1 MKQKE
6 YISNPFSLDF
16 GAKPTLYIS
25 RADEEEKILKSFMS
39 DIPSSHLFL
48 IIGARGMGKTALM
61 TSVTGKIKDDS
72 SWIHIDVDSESNI
85 LQSLYYHLNNIAATS
100 LSKID
105 VTLKLP
111 VLSINFKWNDNE
123 GDIRYELD
131 KLLQIFKKNGRK
143 ILITI
148 DEVVNSTEMRAFA
161 AYYQHCIREEFPVFV
176 LMTGLFKNVRALQNN
191 RSLTFLRRATKITLG
206 PLSEIRIAREFEK
219 VLNLPEESAVS
230 LARLTEGY
238 SYAFQILG
246 HLIFDSPDKTFSD
259 EIYKDFKN
267 ELFDNSYE
275 KIWEELSEKE
285 KEVLK
290 VISEYKD
297 GVAVSTVK
305 QQLNMDSNNFST
317 YRDSLQKSGL
327 IEMSSYGVVK
337 ICLPLLDEYVIHFTF

>member
-6 YISNPFSLDF
+6 YTSNPFSLDF

-25 RADEEEKILKSFMS
+25 RAEEEEKILKSFMS
-39 DIPSSHLFL
+39 DVPSSHIFL

-61 TSVTGKIKDDS
+61 TSVTGRIKEDS
-72 SWIHIDVDSESNI
+72 SWIHVDVDSESNI
-85 LQSLYYHLNNIAATS
+85 LQSLYYRLNNIAAMS
-100 LSKID
+100 FSKID
-105 VTLKLP
+105 VSLNLS

-131 KLLQIFKKNGRK
+131 KLLQLFKKNNRK

-148 DEVVNSTEMRAFA
+148 DEAVNSSDMRAFSS
-161 AYYQHCIREEFPVFV
+161 YYQHCIREEYPMFV

-191 RSLTFLRRATKITLG
+191 RSLTFLRRAAKITLG
-206 PLSEIRIAREFEK
+206 PLSEVRIAREFEK
-219 VLNLPEESAVS
+219 VLNLSEERAVFLS
-230 LARLTEGY
+230 KLTEGY

-246 HLIFDSPDKTFSD
+246 HLIFDSD
-259 EIYKDFKN
+259 EKVFTDDIYKDFKN

-285 KEVLK
+285 KSVVK
-290 VISEYKD
+290 TISEHKD
-297 GVAVSTVK
+297 GVAVATIK

-317 YRDSLQKSGL
+317 YRDTLQKSGL
-327 IEMSSYGVVK
+327 IEMSSYGMVK
-337 ICLPLLDEYVIHFTF
+337 FCLPLFDEYVKNFVL